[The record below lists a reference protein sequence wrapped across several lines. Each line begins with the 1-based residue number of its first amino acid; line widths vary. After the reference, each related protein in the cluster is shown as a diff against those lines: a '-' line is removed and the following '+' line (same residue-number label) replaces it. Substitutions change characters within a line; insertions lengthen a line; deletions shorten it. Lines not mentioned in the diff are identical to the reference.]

1 MGTDQSTTELTLD
14 GAQLLR
20 YVRLSVYFLVVVLAL
35 SLLTVGT
42 IAILAELKGTWHW
55 QIHLQSTISY
65 MGLFVSR
72 LLLVLV
78 PLFLVLVV
86 GRQVVDDA

>member
-1 MGTDQSTTELTLD
+1 MATDESTETLQID
-14 GAQLLR
+14 GAQLLS
-20 YVRLSVYFLVVVLAL
+20 YVRWAVYLLVTVLAL

-42 IAILAELKGTWHW
+42 IAIIAELKGTWHW

-72 LLLVLV
+72 ILLVVV
-78 PLFLVLVV
+78 PLFVVLVL

>member
-20 YVRLSVYFLVVVLAL
+20 YVRLSVYFLVAVLAL